1 MTGLIARTCDQAQA
15 QAMATY
21 LRQAGLEV
29 LKDEVTWQAR
39 TREQP
44 RYPRSCCT

>member
-1 MTGLIARTCDQAQA
+1 MTGLIARTCDQA

-29 LKDEVTWQAR
+29 LNDEVTWQAR